1 MDSYNILRK
10 ELVRFYPSFLMN
22 NCADRPADKSG
33 SLDQELDQ
41 LKAQCHFALPV
52 EISLFLSV
60 PIGLSDL

>member
-1 MDSYNILRK
+1 
-10 ELVRFYPSFLMN
+10 MN

-33 SLDQELDQ
+33 TLDQELDQ
-41 LKAQCHFALPV
+41 FKAQCHFALPV